1 METRYKSEIGPRV
14 FQILSRRVARS
25 KEEDEID
32 LEIDIGTE
40 GEEMEEDE
48 CELSGWHKSQ
58 YQDLDPT
65 FKDGAP
71 EEHNRYLYIELK
83 HPLIPP
89 SSCWFRPDRDVIW
102 NGLLS
107 DPEDTQMMRM

>member
-1 METRYKSEIGPRV
+1 MYEPEFESQNEERMVGHYYVQPTCRFSV
-14 FQILSRRVARS
+14 FLLQNT
-25 KEEDEID
+25 
-32 LEIDIGTE
+32 G
-40 GEEMEEDE
+40 
-48 CELSGWHKSQ
+48 ELSEWHRSQ

-107 DPEDTQMMRM
+107 DPEDTQMMSM